1 MNDTTPRPERAVTLQ
16 PRRPRAILGTALDL
30 YYRRH
35 PGTLI
40 ALVAVWL
47 VPMAVLNWRADH
59 SRTQGS
65 RIMVLD
71 GVVVSTSWWATIA
84 WVVLLVLL
92 LVVVAVFLALITRAI
107 TARLTG
113 EDAGLRQTLRSART
127 RPGSLLQVAV
137 LVVGAPAA
145 LTLLFLPGILLS
157 GLDGPLPQLAVVA
170 NIIVIAVAGLYVG
183 VRLAASIPAVVVEGR
198 SWRHALSRSW
208 SLVDGHWSHVLAT
221 LFLAFLAVS
230 LIGTLINLFIGSLVG
245 MLAGDDWLARTLVQ
259 AAINALTLPY
269 FLTVWVLLYLDLR
282 ARQEPLDLDTL
293 RADLQA
299 LEA

>member
-1 MNDTTPRPERAVTLQ
+1 MNDTTPRPEGAVTLR
-16 PRRPRAILGTALDL
+16 PRRPGEIMRAAFDL

-59 SRTQGS
+59 SRTQGF

-84 WVVLLVLL
+84 WVILPVLL

-107 TARLTG
+107 TARLAG

-137 LVVGAPAA
+137 LVVGAPAT
-145 LTLLFLPGILLS
+145 LTLLSLPGILLS

-183 VRLAASIPAVVVEGR
+183 VRLAFGIPAVVVEGR

-208 SLVDGHWSHVLAT
+208 SLVSGHWSHVLAT
-221 LFLAFLAVS
+221 LFLAFVAVS
-230 LIGTLINLFIGSLVG
+230 LIGSLINVFIGGLVG
-245 MLAGDDWLARTLVQ
+245 ALAGDDWLARILVQ

-282 ARQEPLDLDTL
+282 ARKEPLDLDTL

>member
-1 MNDTTPRPERAVTLQ
+1 MNDTTPRPERAVTLR
-16 PRRPRAILGTALDL
+16 PRRPGAILGAALNL

-107 TARLTG
+107 TARLAG

-183 VRLAASIPAVVVEGR
+183 VRLAFGIPAVVVEGR

-208 SLVDGHWSHVLAT
+208 SLVDGHWGHVLAT

-230 LIGTLINLFIGSLVG
+230 LIGTLINVFIGSLVG

-259 AAINALTLPY
+259 AAINALALPY

-282 ARQEPLDLDTL
+282 ARKQPLDLDTL

-299 LEA
+299 SEA

>member
-1 MNDTTPRPERAVTLQ
+1 MNDTTPQPERAVTLR
-16 PRRPRAILGTALDL
+16 PRRPGAILGAALDL

-47 VPMAVLNWRADH
+47 VPTAVLNWRADH
-59 SRTQGS
+59 SRTQGT

-71 GVVVSTSWWATIA
+71 GEVVSTSWWATLA

-107 TARLTG
+107 TARLAG
-113 EDAGLRQTLRSART
+113 EDAGLWPTLRSARA

-145 LTLLFLPGILLS
+145 LVLLFLPGILLS

-170 NIIVIAVAGLYVG
+170 SIIVIGVAGLSVG
-183 VRLAASIPAVVVEGR
+183 VRLAVSIPAVVVEGR
-198 SWRHALSRSW
+198 SWRQALSRSW
-208 SLVDGHWSHVLAT
+208 SLVDGHWGHVLAT
-221 LFLAFLAVS
+221 LFLAFVAVS
-230 LIGTLINLFIGSLVG
+230 LVGTLINVFVGGLVG
-245 MLAGDDWLARTLVQ
+245 MLASDEWLARTLVQ

-282 ARQEPLDLDTL
+282 ARKEPLDLDTL